1 MRANGGDQSWLPR
14 VDDAGRRHTT
24 AAGRA
29 TRTGV
34 RRGPCAR
41 RGSGPG
47 IQAGMIQAG
56 MIQAGIIRAGINQAG
71 DQTVGDQRDRDQRD
85 RDQRDRGQRNGRRIG
100 RRTGRR
106 AGLTRLAC
114 GALRRFP
121 RGPRSCRHPASSAN
135 TRCGLTKRRAQPSGR
150 GRFPGTQGAADAW
163 RVARADGGGRGRPT
177 RSVRGG
183 GEIGVLVEK
192 TLQILD

>member
-14 VDDAGRRHTT
+14 LDGAGRLRTT

-47 IQAGMIQAG
+47 IQAGI
-56 MIQAGIIRAGINQAG
+56 IQAGIVQAG

-85 RDQRDRGQRNGRRIG
+85 RGQRIGRRIG
-100 RRTGRR
+100 PRTGRR

-150 GRFPGTQGAADAW
+150 GRLPGTQGAADAW